1 MPSNSSWNSYKDW
14 SKEIETWESGGQ
26 DLIMINNVDLV
37 NEIPGKKR
45 LVDAI
50 GKAKLSIGFGIVVN
64 DTLERCDLILPS
76 NTSLQSWSS
85 DIPEPKTGYQSYGFG
100 QPVATKPLLR
110 DGSKVLYDSKSF
122 NNVLLEDVQKLT
134 KLLSWCMEQY

>member
-1 MPSNSSWNSYKDW
+1 MQSSSSWNSHEDW
-14 SKEIETWESGGQ
+14 SEEIATWESGGQ
-26 DLIMINNVDLV
+26 DLVIINNVDLV

-45 LVDAI
+45 LIDAI
-50 GKAKLSIGFGIVVN
+50 NNVKLSIGFGVIVN

-100 QPVATKPLLR
+100 QPVATNPLLR
-110 DGSKVLYDSKSF
+110 
-122 NNVLLEDVQKLT
+122 
-134 KLLSWCMEQY
+134 